1 MDIDE
6 KRLCS
11 DWLAEF
17 PLLKRHQGGRKLL
30 RVYDPVVF
38 GIELRKIYSKWYRPE
53 FIAMNLLSKWKS
65 FNVNTE
71 ILTKKSLQY
80 HIEYDEHA
88 QQYGEAA
95 RIMRVCFPIL
105 SSEEVTEQ
113 MIVDLYRQ
121 ECERAKAGNPL
132 DIWASL
138 VEILKYYG
146 RAEECAEEKQR
157 LIAYARAMPPAGLSR
172 TGGLEG
178 YVREVETE
186 VDAPIGVL
194 LARRA
199 EHLARGGLGKLPGT
213 VCSPRLRVHEGH
225 EKG

>member
-30 RVYDPVVF
+30 RVLIVLVVF
-38 GIELRKIYSKWYRPE
+38 RDRVAQDLLEVVPTGVHRDEPPLEMEELQCE
-53 FIAMNLLSKWKS
+53 HGD
-65 FNVNTE
+65 T
-71 ILTKKSLQY
+71 TKKSLQY

-121 ECERAKAGNPL
+121 ECERAKAGHPL

-146 RAEECAEEKQR
+146 RAE
-157 LIAYARAMPPAGLSR
+157 
-172 TGGLEG
+172 
-178 YVREVETE
+178 
-186 VDAPIGVL
+186 GV
-194 LARRA
+194 
-199 EHLARGGLGKLPGT
+199 
-213 VCSPRLRVHEGH
+213 C
-225 EKG
+225 